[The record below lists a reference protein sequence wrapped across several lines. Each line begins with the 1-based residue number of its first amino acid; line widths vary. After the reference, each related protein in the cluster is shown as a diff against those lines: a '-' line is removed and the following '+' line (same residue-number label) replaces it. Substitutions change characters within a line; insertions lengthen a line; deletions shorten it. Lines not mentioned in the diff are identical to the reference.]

1 MIPNPDIFV
10 GIYVQ
15 KEAVLTSQLEGVT
28 RASLSEFL
36 EQEAAEDGKDTSSER
51 AEVRNYVLAS
61 NYASNR
67 LDSLP
72 LGLELI
78 KKTHG
83 ILLQGVRGSDL
94 SPGSFRSGQNW
105 IGTPGCTVH
114 TADFVPPP
122 PDVMEDALDYL
133 EQYIHD
139 ESLSPELVKAG
150 LLHYQFETIHPFR
163 DGNGRIGR
171 LMVVLFLC
179 QKEILKRPLLY
190 LSEFINEH
198 KREYYERLQAARETG
213 DIEGWL
219 KFFLTAVWRVS
230 DAASWTALQV
240 LALREEDRIVVSK
253 AQPRSG
259 NGLLLFDLLFQ
270 YPYV

>member
-78 KKTHG
+78 KETHG
-83 ILLQGVRGSDL
+83 ILLEGVRGSDL
-94 SPGSFRSGQNW
+94 SPGSFRTGQNW
-105 IGTPGCTVH
+105 IGTLGCTVH

-133 EQYIHD
+133 AQYIHD
-139 ESLSPELVKAG
+139 ESLSPELVKRVYCITSSKRMNRFEMATAG
-150 LLHYQFETIHPFR
+150 
-163 DGNGRIGR
+163 
-171 LMVVLFLC
+171 
-179 QKEILKRPLLY
+179 
-190 LSEFINEH
+190 
-198 KREYYERLQAARETG
+198 
-213 DIEGWL
+213 
-219 KFFLTAVWRVS
+219 
-230 DAASWTALQV
+230 
-240 LALREEDRIVVSK
+240 
-253 AQPRSG
+253 
-259 NGLLLFDLLFQ
+259 
-270 YPYV
+270 